1 MANDS
6 NAGGSIAGFVYQ
18 IYYFL
23 YRLVT
28 IQEGEIVSL
37 EKIDDVGS
45 ETEESRTYYQLKHTL
60 NTKPSA
66 IKRMANRDTDLW
78 KTLSLWVD
86 IIKKQG
92 NEEAQRNWIA
102 QSEFVLISNKTTEN
116 NQFFDLVDA
125 YQQDKGKWNHLSD
138 YLASQAA
145 KEPKEKKEK
154 GKDDKK
160 NIYYYTKNVN
170 GFALKK
176 EFLEKV
182 KAEFETDEDIKARID
197 HVLSVQKYVPAG
209 HAENLRQLLM
219 GNIADA
225 IDKKEVEFTD
235 DSFYSAF
242 GTLFQKM
249 RTRKFVP
256 TPRSFVIPERPM
268 EQTFVKQLRDID
280 APRSKTLKDVI
291 ELTEQKMGF
300 ENDYNHANAVA
311 GAEDQKNFEMDVRNR
326 WKNAFE
332 EMNAD
337 ITVLSSNDEINKAGR
352 EVLKAVKK
360 EALRY
365 DEDNLDSV
373 SSNGC
378 FYFFSDGESPRIGWR
393 QDWMAK
399 YYGQEWTIE

>member
-1 MANDS
+1 MAKDS

-28 IQEGEIVSL
+28 IQKEEIVSL

-45 ETEESRTYYQLKHTL
+45 ETGESRTYYQLKHTL

-66 IKRMANRDTDLW
+66 VKRMADRDTDLW
-78 KTLSLWVD
+78 KTLNLWVD

-92 NEEAQRNWIA
+92 DEDAQRNWIA
-102 QSEFVLISNKTTEN
+102 QSEFVLISNKTTDN
-116 NQFFDLVDA
+116 NLFFVLVDA
-125 YQQDKGKWNHLSD
+125 YQNKGKWDQLSE

-145 KEPKEKKEK
+145 KEPKVKKEERK
-154 GKDDKK
+154 SDKK

-170 GFALKK
+170 EFALKK

-182 KAEFETDEDIKARID
+182 KVEFETDEDIKARID
-197 HVLSVQKYVPAG
+197 HVLTFQKYVPAG

-235 DSFYSAF
+235 ESFNRAF

-256 TPRSFVIPERPM
+256 TPRNFVIPERPM

-300 ENDYNHANAVA
+300 ENDYNHANTVA
-311 GAEDQKNFEMDVRNR
+311 GAEDQKDFEIDVKNR

-365 DEDNLDSV
+365 DEYNLDSV

-393 QDWMAK
+393 QDWMSK
-399 YYGQEWTIE
+399 YHGQEWTKE